1 MAPEK
6 NFLVRGMSAVVL
18 ALAIATGVVV
28 TSGGQPAEILEVVT
42 SEFGSRNQDFVDA
55 YQSQLRGNAKLRAMA
70 EDGSLLASMAAEAP
84 ARLQEVAVRTAVVF
98 PALLALESL
107 AVLALAWSLF
117 HRLSRTRIGNP
128 LAALSEFRFDDKL
141 IWGLLLGLAL
151 LLPQGRGELSAA
163 GWTLVVFFGGLY
175 ALRGLAVG
183 AWLLRS
189 RRKWIAAVFV
199 VAMLALPVYG
209 LAALLGLGVG
219 DTWVDWRHRPPSP
232 S

>member
-1 MAPEK
+1 MA
-6 NFLVRGMSAVVL
+6 
-18 ALAIATGVVV
+18 
-28 TSGGQPAEILEVVT
+28 AE
-42 SEFGSRNQDFVDA
+42 
-55 YQSQLRGNAKLRAMA
+55 
-70 EDGSLLASMAAEAP
+70 GSLLANMAAEAP
-84 ARLQEVAVRTAVVF
+84 ARLQQIAVRAAVVF

-128 LAALSEFRFDDKL
+128 LNALSEFRFDDKL

-151 LLPQGRGELSAA
+151 LLPRGRGELSAA

-175 ALRGLAVG
+175 ALRGLAVA
-183 AWLLRS
+183 AWLLRP
-189 RRKWIAAVFV
+189 RGKWVAAVFV
-199 VAMLALPVYG
+199 VAMIALPVYG